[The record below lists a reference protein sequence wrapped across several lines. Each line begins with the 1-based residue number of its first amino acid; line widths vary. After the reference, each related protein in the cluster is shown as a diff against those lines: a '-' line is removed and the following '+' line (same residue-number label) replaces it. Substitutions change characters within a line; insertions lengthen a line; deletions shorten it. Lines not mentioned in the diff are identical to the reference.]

1 MAKSPAW
8 TRKEGKNPE
17 GGLNAK
23 GRASAKA
30 EGMNLKP
37 PQPEGG
43 PRKKSF
49 CARMKGLKS
58 KMASS
63 ETANDPNSRVN
74 KSLRKW
80 KCADGGEVT
89 VENALRLTR
98 KGDKIPLRPY
108 EPRWNEST
116 GKFDSPQNKGIG
128 FAGPLKQRG
137 ADHVV
142 SEYSRD
148 EDFQYP
154 TIHSGMSAADRA
166 AVMEAERLSEPK
178 YQGDDIISERLNRA
192 QKPFDIPQDVDRRA
206 YEAAKERIQAG
217 RSPFFEQGRDPYPA
231 WSPEQH
237 WEEPAVMPNRP
248 DPLMYADGGEVT
260 VDNALRMAQGRPDEG
275 GQERFLREQ
284 LAGSAPQYEPSQDFP
299 ARAERAVQAADRYA
313 GVLNDLA
320 ARGAGLPKEFQ
331 SPQGRS
337 AREIVESALPQDPNA
352 IVKQAMR
359 QAGEGNRLAAAETML
374 GGIPETG
381 AIRAY
386 HGSPH
391 RFDRFDLSKIGTG
404 EGAQAYGHGLY
415 FAENEDVARE
425 YRGSPELKYQ
435 RLSGHMSPV
444 EEAVYDKSVSGADSH
459 DVFNR
464 LKKLGYTDEQLFD
477 AIDKIYPE
485 KGHLYEVEIAAEPHQ
500 LLDWDKPLSEQPK
513 IVREAIQS
521 LAKMAPEPKTGPAR
535 RNRLAILG
543 NDSSVPGDVLYN
555 NIGGYKFPSETSGA
569 LLQLGV
575 PGIQYLD
582 AGSRG
587 AGEGSRNFVI
597 FNPSIIDIKRRYAEG
612 GDVTVDN
619 ALRMAR
625 NMGGGTLYNQLN
637 YALNSPTPANP
648 PQDPGPQQPYYQ
660 SLAQTRD
667 IVQQYGAPAP
677 GAPTSSAVRQPM
689 PYAKGGK
696 AIWNKPRPK
705 SLGKSEPLSPSQK
718 ASAKVIAKA
727 AGRPYPNMVDNLRVA
742 RMAKK

>member
-1 MAKSPAW
+1 MKAQN
-8 TRKEGKNPE
+8 T
-17 GGLNAK
+17 
-23 GRASAKA
+23 SA
-30 EGMNLKP
+30 
-37 PQPEGG
+37 
-43 PRKKSF
+43 
-49 CARMKGLKS
+49 
-58 KMASS
+58 
-63 ETANDPNSRVN
+63 ETANDPNSRIN

-80 KCADGGEVT
+80 KCADGGEIT

-237 WEEPAVMPNRP
+237 WEEPAIMPNRP
-248 DPLMYADGGEVT
+248 DPLMYAEGGE
-260 VDNALRMAQGRPDEG
+260 
-275 GQERFLREQ
+275 
-284 LAGSAPQYEPSQDFP
+284 
-299 ARAERAVQAADRYA
+299 
-313 GVLNDLA
+313 
-320 ARGAGLPKEFQ
+320 
-331 SPQGRS
+331 
-337 AREIVESALPQDPNA
+337 
-352 IVKQAMR
+352 
-359 QAGEGNRLAAAETML
+359 
-374 GGIPETG
+374 
-381 AIRAY
+381 
-386 HGSPH
+386 
-391 RFDRFDLSKIGTG
+391 
-404 EGAQAYGHGLY
+404 
-415 FAENEDVARE
+415 
-425 YRGSPELKYQ
+425 
-435 RLSGHMSPV
+435 
-444 EEAVYDKSVSGADSH
+444 
-459 DVFNR
+459 
-464 LKKLGYTDEQLFD
+464 
-477 AIDKIYPE
+477 
-485 KGHLYEVEIAAEPHQ
+485 
-500 LLDWDKPLSEQPK
+500 
-513 IVREAIQS
+513 
-521 LAKMAPEPKTGPAR
+521 
-535 RNRLAILG
+535 
-543 NDSSVPGDVLYN
+543 
-555 NIGGYKFPSETSGA
+555 
-569 LLQLGV
+569 
-575 PGIQYLD
+575 
-582 AGSRG
+582 
-587 AGEGSRNFVI
+587 
-597 FNPSIIDIKRRYAEG
+597 
-612 GDVTVDN
+612 VTVDN

-667 IVQQYGAPAP
+667 IVQQYGTPAP

-718 ASAKVIAKA
+718 ASAKAMAKA
-727 AGRPYPNMVDNLRVA
+727 AGRPYPNMIDNIRAARKADGGQVEGDVQFAPSDLPMMARQPDVEIENA
-742 RMAKK
+742 LRMARETQPKKEYAPFSVLPLREDEAGVHFDPYAGLLGTVTRPFKHFTETMSGEKPMDGTSP